1 MKKHSKKSWLRFL
14 ALIYGITFFFLLV
27 AALVTAHIVSHPE
40 LGLAEGNPS
49 IHAVMSEYGL
59 TVGLLLAILYN
70 SAIIFHAWPFF
81 ISYLMLKRKYK
92 RSNILADSAVYSWM
106 SAFGLYELI
115 FWLLNAVN
123 DVSWLLFHSC
133 PYVIIATL
141 KLLNKIFFSLTV
153 ASFLVV
159 WVFAL
164 IVHCYEKKK
173 RIEGYVGLE
182 AS

>member
-27 AALVTAHIVSHPE
+27 AALVTAYIVSHPE

-49 IHAVMSEYGL
+49 IRAVISEYGL

-81 ISYLMLKRKYK
+81 ISYLMLERKYK
-92 RSNILADSAVYSWM
+92 RSNILVDSAVYSWM
-106 SAFGLYELI
+106 YAFGLYELI
-115 FWLLNAVN
+115 FRLLNAVN

-133 PYVIIATL
+133 PDVIIATL
-141 KLLNKIFFSLTV
+141 ELLNKNFFSLTV

-164 IVHCYEKKK
+164 TVYYYEKKK
-173 RIEGYVGLE
+173 STQI
-182 AS
+182 

>member
-14 ALIYGITFFFLLV
+14 ALIYGITFCFLLV
-27 AALVTAHIVSHPE
+27 AALVTAYVLLHPE
-40 LGLAEGNPS
+40 LGLVEGNPS
-49 IHAVMSEYGL
+49 ILALISECGL
-59 TVGLLLAILYN
+59 IIGLILNILYS

-92 RSNILADSAVYSWM
+92 RSNILVDSGVYSWM
-106 SAFGLYELI
+106 YAFGLYEFI
-115 FWLLNAVN
+115 FRLLNAVN

-141 KLLNKIFFSLTV
+141 KLLNKNFFTLTV
-153 ASFLVV
+153 ASFLVA

-164 IVHCYEKKK
+164 TVYYYEKKK
-173 RIEGYVGLE
+173 STQI
-182 AS
+182 